1 MGPVELVGVVR
12 LTRDWAED
20 VRLQAVLMTVAEWP
34 GWLHLTVRLHTS
46 IQWAPV
52 RPPSSQQ
59 LATTGKLSPA
69 TLPGKFAK
77 KRWTVV
83 FQNNLRK

>member
-34 GWLHLTVRLHTS
+34 GWLHLTVRLHQYTLGSSHRTIAMSEGRPRPTHQTTFKLTNTS
-46 IQWAPV
+46 GWE
-52 RPPSSQQ
+52 
-59 LATTGKLSPA
+59 LYY
-69 TLPGKFAK
+69 
-77 KRWTVV
+77 WV
-83 FQNNLRK
+83 FK